1 MVFTACG
8 HLKDLLVV
16 ELDAGDD
23 LLIKISE
30 ACEAAGI
37 KNGFVYGAVGR
48 LQKAA
53 VYTAAPIGVEDGRLK
68 FGYMDAPLWF
78 GGLLGA
84 QTLNSV
90 EGIICHDSAGTVSCH
105 MHCFFSDPDGF
116 AHGGH
121 LPEGTRILEKATVMI
136 GTIEGIDMAR
146 KWDDSVNIFVFAPT
160 QL

>member
-68 FGYMDAPLWF
+68 FGYMDEPLWF
-78 GGLLGA
+78 GGLLCADAKLCRRHHLSRFGR
-84 QTLNSV
+84 
-90 EGIICHDSAGTVSCH
+90 DSILPHALL
-105 MHCFFSDPDGF
+105 FFGPGRVRPWWS
-116 AHGGH
+116 
-121 LPEGTRILEKATVMI
+121 LTRRYPHF
-136 GTIEGIDMAR
+136 R
-146 KWDDSVNIFVFAPT
+146 KSHRYDRHYRRD
-160 QL
+160 

>member
-68 FGYMDAPLWF
+68 FGYMDEPLWF

-90 EGIICHDSAGTVSCH
+90 EGIICHDRPGQYPATCTA
-105 MHCFFSDPDGF
+105 FFR
-116 AHGGH
+116 
-121 LPEGTRILEKATVMI
+121 TRTGSPMVVTYPKVPA
-136 GTIEGIDMAR
+136 
-146 KWDDSVNIFVFAPT
+146 F
-160 QL
+160 

>member
-37 KNGFVYGAVGR
+37 KNGFVYGAVGS

-68 FGYMDAPLWF
+68 FGYMDEPLWF

-105 MHCFFSDPDGF
+105 MHCFFSDRTGRPWWS
-116 AHGGH
+116 
-121 LPEGTRILEKATVMI
+121 LTRRYRILEKATVMI